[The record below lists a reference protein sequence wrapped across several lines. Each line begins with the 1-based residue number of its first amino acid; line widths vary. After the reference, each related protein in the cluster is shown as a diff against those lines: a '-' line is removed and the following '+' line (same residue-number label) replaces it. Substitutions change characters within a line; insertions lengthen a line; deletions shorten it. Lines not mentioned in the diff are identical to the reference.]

1 MTILSGEPNR
11 TTFGTFHLNS
21 GTLKT
26 MLIVSLVIGAKEART
41 RTRGLIGAELRKGR
55 VMRSTLRD
63 FFGIRLDEVM
73 TAKRRVSH
81 LNVVFHL
88 FL

>member
-1 MTILSGEPNR
+1 MTIPNGEPNR

-26 MLIVSLVIGAKEART
+26 MLIASLVIGAKEART
-41 RTRGLIGAELRKGR
+41 RTRGLIDAEIKKGR

-63 FFGIRLDEVM
+63 FFGIRLNEMM
-73 TAKRRVSH
+73 TAKRRVNQ
-81 LNVVFHL
+81 LQIPA
-88 FL
+88 